1 MDFITELTDMFFLS
15 VEFLVMQ
22 NDLSLQKLEIALNFI
37 ASGLGMLGRRY
48 TLGEFFGGFRFLR
61 VAF

>member
-1 MDFITELTDMFFLS
+1 MVSLY
-15 VEFLVMQ
+15 VKFLVMQ
-22 NDLSLQKLEIALNFI
+22 SDLSLQKLEIALNFI
-37 ASGLGMLGRRY
+37 TSGLGMLGRRY